1 MKKLS
6 LFIVMISFWGLN
18 EATGQWSYNGIH
30 IYNNNSGN
38 VGIGYNSPSTLLH
51 VAKNMTEP
59 TITVQNLGGIGGA
72 TYTMMDNVSG
82 ANWKFKATN
91 SGGFKIRDHASG
103 LDVFF
108 IEQNATANL
117 LYLKSG
123 GRIGIGTST
132 PDNSALLDMT
142 STTKGFLPPRMTQ
155 AQISAISSPADGL
168 IVYCITDGKFY
179 AFVASANTWKEI
191 LFGSS
196 LIAPPFSCG
205 MPITISHVAGAVA
218 PVSKTTTYGT
228 VTNIP
233 GELSKCWITSNLGSD
248 HQATAVNDATEASA
262 GWYWQFNKQQG
273 YKHTGSARTPN
284 TTWISYIDENS
295 DWLAANDPC
304 TIELGSGWRL
314 PTYTEYYNIENT
326 GGWGNWNSAWYSALK
341 MHAAGCLDVSDGSL
355 LYRGSFGYYWS
366 STQSGNS
373 GGWGLVFYSGNCG
386 MDFFNKAY
394 GFTTRCL
401 QD

>member
-1 MKKLS
+1 MKTLS
-6 LFIVMISFWGLN
+6 FFVFLLVVTGMN
-18 EATGQWSYNGIH
+18 DAVGQWAANGTH
-30 IYNNNSGN
+30 IYNTNTGN
-38 VGIGYNSPSTLLH
+38 VGIGNTSPSTLLH

-59 TITVQNLGGIGGA
+59 AITVQNLGGIGGA

-205 MPITISHVAGAVA
+205 NTITKNHIEG
-218 PVSKTTTYGT
+218 PVSPVNKTVTYGT

-233 GELSKCWITSNLGSD
+233 GESTKCWITSNLGAD
-248 HQATAVNDATEASA
+248 HQATAVNDATEESA

-284 TTWISYIDENS
+284 TTWLQSIDENS
-295 DWLAANDPC
+295 DWLTANDPC
-304 TIELGSGWRL
+304 ALLLGNGWRI
-314 PTYTEYYNIENT
+314 PTLTEWTNVNAS
-326 GGWGNWNSAWYSALK
+326 GGWTNWDGPWNSALK
-341 MHAAGCLDVSDGSL
+341 MHAAGELFYSDGSL
-355 LYRGSFGYYWS
+355 LYRGSYGNYWS
-366 STQSGNS
+366 SSQYDNIYGKYLFFSS
-373 GGWGLVFYSGNCG
+373 SYCG
-386 MDFFNKAY
+386 MLNRYKTVGY
-394 GFTTRCL
+394 SLRCL
-401 QD
+401 RD

>member
-1 MKKLS
+1 MKTLS
-6 LFIVMISFWGLN
+6 FFVFLLVVTGMNDAF
-18 EATGQWSYNGIH
+18 GQWATNGTH
-30 IYNNNSGN
+30 IYNTNTRN
-38 VGIGYNSPSTLLH
+38 VGIGNSSPSTLLH

-59 TITVQNLGGIGGA
+59 AITVQNLGGIGGA

-103 LDVFF
+103 IDVFF

-123 GRIGIGTST
+123 GRIGIGTSS

-262 GWYWQFNKQQG
+262 GWYWQFNRMQG
-273 YKHTGSARTPN
+273 YKHDGSTVTPAW
-284 TTWISYIDENS
+284 TITWISENS

-314 PTYTEYYNIENT
+314 PTYTEYYNIDIT
-326 GGWGNWNSAWYSALK
+326 GGWSNWNGPWNSALK
-341 MHAAGCLDVSDGSL
+341 MHAAGGLSNSNGSL
-355 LYRGSFGYYWS
+355 FLRGSYGYYWS
-366 STQSGNS
+366 STQDGNS
-373 GGWGLVFYSGNCG
+373 NGWNLYFYSGDCS
-386 MDFFNKAY
+386 MDGYSKAS
-394 GFTTRCL
+394 GFSARCL
-401 QD
+401 RD

>member
-6 LFIVMISFWGLN
+6 FFIVTLALIGMN
-18 EATGQWSYNGIH
+18 EAIAQWNTSGNN
-30 IYNNNSGN
+30 IYNTNTGY
-38 VGIGYNSPSTLLH
+38 VGIGNTAPSTLLH
-51 VAKNMTEP
+51 VGKNMTEP

-103 LDVFF
+103 QDVFF

-123 GRIGIGTST
+123 GRIGIGTPT
-132 PDNSALLDMT
+132 PDNSALVDLS
-142 STTKGFLPPRMTQ
+142 STTKGFLLPRLTES
-155 AQISAISSPADGL
+155 QIQQIPTPADGL
-168 IVYCITDGKFY
+168 QVYCTTDGKLY
-179 AFVASANTWKEI
+179 IFVSTANEWKEVAYGTGTI
-191 LFGSS
+191 NPPTPCGSS
-196 LIAPPFSCG
+196 
-205 MPITISHVAGAVA
+205 ITINHVAGNIA
-218 PVSKTTTYGT
+218 PVTKTVTYGT

-233 GELSKCWITSNLGSD
+233 GETSKCWITSNLGSD

-386 MDFFNKAY
+386 MDYLNKAY